1 MSMFCVYAVQIIGE
15 TKHRE
20 YIGVYESLEQAK
32 HTANCCTLGT
42 ADYAY
47 IKDTQGGTVFFIRAP
62 KYDEVP
68 LDPANPPRHLRAYV
82 TDSSIRKCHRL
93 KNLP

>member
-1 MSMFCVYAVQIIGE
+1 MFCVYAVQIVGE

-32 HTANCCTLGT
+32 HTANCCTCGT

-47 IKDTQGGTVFFIRAP
+47 IKDTTGGTIFFIRAP
-62 KYDEVP
+62 QYDEAP
-68 LDPANPPRHLRAYV
+68 LDPATQYRQIPPMPA
-82 TDSSIRKCHRL
+82 DW
-93 KNLP
+93 